1 MFKNI
6 LLAVHGDENRE
17 FLERVLELC
26 NFFKAEIT
34 VLHVAET
41 GLSHYGY
48 VDQLASAITKDQ
60 FIDYIYNMAK
70 ERQDNIY
77 NEFKDRAEA
86 TGLTFQWRLREG
98 KPQLEI
104 VEEFKKGKYDL
115 LILGTKPKSPGN
127 TSSKVKERVLKEIAS
142 SVFIIK

>member
-1 MFKNI
+1 M
-6 LLAVHGDENRE
+6 AVHGDESSG
-17 FLERVLELC
+17 FLEKVLALC
-26 NFFKAEIT
+26 KFFKAEIT
-34 VLHVAET
+34 ILHVAET
-41 GLSHYGY
+41 SLSHYGY
-48 VDQLASAITKDQ
+48 VDQLASAITKEQ

-70 ERQDNIY
+70 ERQNNIF
-77 NEFKDRAEA
+77 NEFKARAEA

-104 VEEFKKGKYDL
+104 VEEFKEGQYDL

-142 SVFIIK
+142 SVFICK